1 MAVQMIALKPHRYA
15 GKALQAGEEF
25 IVGGASQARVLA
37 ALGRAA
43 ICPPLASVPE
53 TQKAPETTAPVRRR
67 RKSSDATAEQTE
79 SAQEATP
86 QTEESQSAPAAT
98 EPAQESP
105 LP

>member
-43 ICPPLASVPE
+43 LCPPLAPVPE
-53 TQKAPETTAPVRRR
+53 VQKAPETPAPVRRR
-67 RKSSDATAEQTE
+67 RKSSDPTAEQTE
-79 SAQEATP
+79 SAPEAPP
-86 QTEESQSAPAAT
+86 QPEVAPYAPDAT
-98 EPAQESP
+98 DPAQEAPP
-105 LP
+105 L

>member
-15 GKALQAGEEF
+15 RKALQEGEEF
-25 IVGGASQARVLA
+25 FVGGASQARILV

-43 ICPPLASVPE
+43 PCPPLAPTPAVE
-53 TQKAPETTAPVRRR
+53 EAPAPAPARRR

-86 QTEESQSAPAAT
+86 QPEESQSAPAAT